1 MLTII
6 SPAKSL
12 NFEGLTQK
20 ISYSLPNKLKKSEE
34 IISVLKELDQQ
45 KLMKL
50 MSISN
55 DLALLNYERFQN
67 WSLPFNEDNSKQSVF
82 CFNGDVYQ
90 GLDVKTLNNK
100 DLNFCQNHLRILS
113 GLYGLLK
120 PLDLIQPYR
129 LEMGTKISISGSKNL
144 YDFWKKAIT
153 DSLNEEIKQ
162 NNHKYLLNL
171 ASNEYFKSIDKKS
184 LKAEIINPVFKDFK
198 NGEYKVISFFAK
210 KARGMMARYHIQN
223 KVNSLDDLKSFNENG
238 YYYCS
243 ELSENNKLVFI
254 RDN

>member
-82 CFNGDVYQ
+82 
-90 GLDVKTLNNK
+90 
-100 DLNFCQNHLRILS
+100 
-113 GLYGLLK
+113 
-120 PLDLIQPYR
+120 
-129 LEMGTKISISGSKNL
+129 
-144 YDFWKKAIT
+144 
-153 DSLNEEIKQ
+153 
-162 NNHKYLLNL
+162 
-171 ASNEYFKSIDKKS
+171 
-184 LKAEIINPVFKDFK
+184 
-198 NGEYKVISFFAK
+198 
-210 KARGMMARYHIQN
+210 
-223 KVNSLDDLKSFNENG
+223 
-238 YYYCS
+238 
-243 ELSENNKLVFI
+243 
-254 RDN
+254 